1 MDNSVTDVVFQ
12 ELDMTH
18 TVDLFLGI
26 DNPDTADVFLK
37 MGNEIILTVWSN

>member
-12 ELDMTH
+12 ELDMTR